1 MKDKQ
6 WYVDQ
11 HRAMWNWI
19 ADQIE
24 KSQKVKNIND
34 LKKRWCKSHKVHP
47 VHDCFS
53 CEYDARVALVQCK
66 CCLFDWGVPRCEYSC
81 EDGYYGS
88 CRYLYCNDDWKKQAE
103 LARKVANLP
112 VREEV

>member
-19 ADQIE
+19 ADTIQVL
-24 KSQKVKNIND
+24 QYRCFVNGM
-34 LKKRWCKSHKVHP
+34 KRHWCEENHQYASYS
-47 VHDCFS
+47 CFA
-53 CEYDARVALVQCK
+53 CEYVGNTDPVVCRKK
-66 CCLFDWGVPRCEYSC
+66 CPFNWGECSGFTRCT
-81 EDGYYGS
+81 DGYYAE
-88 CRYLYCNDDWKKQAE
+88 CRDSLDWKKQVE
-103 LARKVANLP
+103 LARKIANLP

>member
-24 KSQKVKNIND
+24 EERD
-34 LKKRWCKSHKVHP
+34 LRSTSFLKECYL
-47 VHDCFS
+47 HDVMGLSIDEYPAVNCFA
-53 CEYDARVALVQCK
+53 CEYCGVRTCEEG
-66 CCLFDWGVPRCEYSC
+66 CLFNWSEGSKFVRCGKGFFGDCTSTEDWR
-81 EDGYYGS
+81 
-88 CRYLYCNDDWKKQAE
+88 KQVE
-103 LARKVANLP
+103 LARKIANLP
-112 VREEV
+112 VR